1 MPEFKPHGNS
11 GMAQEDR
18 VLNHYSFSLFTDTYS
33 PGHTPSSFGYSTH
46 LVGVVLV
53 VTCEAVSHHREVSL
67 QESLTQVEVVVL
79 SVTDEDEAADQV
91 GES

>member
-1 MPEFKPHGNS
+1 MS
-11 GMAQEDR
+11 QEYR

>member
-1 MPEFKPHGNS
+1 M
-11 GMAQEDR
+11 
-18 VLNHYSFSLFTDTYS
+18 
-33 PGHTPSSFGYSTH
+33 
-46 LVGVVLV
+46 GVVLV